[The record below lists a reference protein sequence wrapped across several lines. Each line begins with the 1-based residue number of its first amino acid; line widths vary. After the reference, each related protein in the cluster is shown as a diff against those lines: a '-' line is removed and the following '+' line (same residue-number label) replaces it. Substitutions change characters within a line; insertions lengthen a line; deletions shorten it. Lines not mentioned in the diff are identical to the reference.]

1 MGHPALGT
9 GHPVAGSR
17 DPGEAEV
24 AAGHL
29 FGELE
34 VEEAEDGGGD
44 VAEGAAG
51 ADADFVA
58 LVGDEEEGDGVGG
71 VGGVGA
77 SGEGVDEE
85 LGVAVVGGD
94 DPVGVVL
101 FHGGVDSA

>member
-51 ADADFVA
+51 TNADFIA
-58 LVGDEEEGDGVGG
+58 LVGDEEEGDRVGG
-71 VGGVGA
+71 VGSVRATGG
-77 SGEGVDEE
+77 GVDEE
-85 LGVAVVGGD
+85 FGVAVVGGD
-94 DPVGVVL
+94 DPVGIV
-101 FHGGVDSA
+101 GADGSVDAA

>member
-1 MGHPALGT
+1 MGHQILERLWNG
-9 GHPVAGSR
+9 
-17 DPGEAEV
+17 DAEV

-29 FGELE
+29 FGELQ
-34 VEEAEDGGGD
+34 VQQAEDGGGD
-44 VAEGAAG
+44 VAEGASV
-51 ADADFVA
+51 ADADLRA

-77 SGEGVDEE
+77 SADGVDEE

-101 FHGGVDSA
+101 FHGGIDPA

>member
-1 MGHPALGT
+1 M
-9 GHPVAGSR
+9 
-17 DPGEAEV
+17 GEAEV

-34 VEEAEDGGGD
+34 IEEAEDGGGD
-44 VAEGAAG
+44 IAEGAAG

-58 LVGDEEEGDGVGG
+58 LIGDEEEGDRVGG

-77 SGEGVDEE
+77 TGERVDEE

-94 DPVGVVL
+94 DPVGVV
-101 FHGGVDSA
+101 GADGSVNAA